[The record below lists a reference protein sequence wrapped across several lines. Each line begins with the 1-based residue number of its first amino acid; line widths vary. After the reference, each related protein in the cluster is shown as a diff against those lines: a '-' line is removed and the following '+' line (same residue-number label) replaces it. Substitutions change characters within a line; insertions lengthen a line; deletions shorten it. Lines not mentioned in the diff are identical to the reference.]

1 MELLVDDSPPKKRKA
16 GDAVEG
22 QTGRKMHGQLSR
34 TVEQWHPAKQLC
46 ERFNSAH
53 LYRDL
58 STVCQRKDKEETI
71 ETGAGILVELHMA

>member
-46 ERFNSAH
+46 ERFNVTEP
-53 LYRDL
+53 YRDF
-58 STVCQRKDKEETI
+58 STVGWRKEKEET
-71 ETGAGILVELHMA
+71 TKTVRELM